1 MDNNKK
7 LAATRLITLGLIGL
21 NSVLAH
27 FGYNPIPVS
36 EDVIYQLISDV
47 LLFATMYYTAYKNND
62 TKDEAVAGTAVMKQ
76 LKGKKLNPDEVK
88 ALNQAKRKI

>member
-7 LAATRLITLGLIGL
+7 LAATRLIALGLIGL

-36 EDVIYQLISDV
+36 EDVIYQFVSDV

-62 TKDEAVAGTAVMKQ
+62 TKDEAIAGTAVMKQ
-76 LKGKKLNPDEVK
+76 LKGEKLNPDEVK
-88 ALNQAKRKI
+88 ALNQAKQKI